1 MSFVQGIYQRGRDRN
16 VIRLVSKC
24 TDLEVSVGDA
34 AAVEELEGGCE
45 VADDLGGL
53 GLGEA
58 HPPLDL
64 PEEGA
69 PVGLLED
76 QVKVVLLL
84 EVLDQL
90 DDVRVPR
97 AQVVDLNLLQ
107 DLQRD

>member
-1 MSFVQGIYQRGRDRN
+1 M
-16 VIRLVSKC
+16 
-24 TDLEVSVGDA
+24 GDA
-34 AAVEELEGGCE
+34 AAVEELECGCE
-45 VADDLGGL
+45 VADDLGCL

-64 PEEGA
+64 PEEGT

-76 QVKVVLLL
+76 EVEVVLLL

-90 DDVRVPR
+90 DDVRVAR

-107 DLQRD
+107 DLQRDNLG

>member
-1 MSFVQGIYQRGRDRN
+1 M
-16 VIRLVSKC
+16 
-24 TDLEVSVGDA
+24 GDA

-64 PEEGA
+64 PEEGT

-76 QVKVVLLL
+76 EVEVVLLL

-90 DDVRVPR
+90 DDVRVAR

-107 DLQRD
+107 DLQRDSLG

>member
-1 MSFVQGIYQRGRDRN
+1 MSFVQGIYQIGRFRN
-16 VIRLVSKC
+16 AFRLVNNW
-24 TDLEVSVGDA
+24 TDLKVAVGDA

-76 QVKVVLLL
+76 EVEVVLLL

-90 DDVRVPR
+90 DDVRVAR

-107 DLQRD
+107 DL